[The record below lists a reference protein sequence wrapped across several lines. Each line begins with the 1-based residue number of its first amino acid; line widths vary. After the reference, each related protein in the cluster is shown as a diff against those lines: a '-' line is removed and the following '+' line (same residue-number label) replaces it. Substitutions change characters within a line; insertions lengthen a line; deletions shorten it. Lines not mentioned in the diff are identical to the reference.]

1 MLLRFSV
8 ANYLSF
14 QQETEFSMLAGE
26 GNEHPSH
33 LFTTPKQSDFRCL
46 ASAVLYGANAS
57 GKSNL
62 LKAIFFA
69 KQLITQGVPPH
80 EKIEVRS
87 FKLDPQSAEKPSTFS
102 FEFATEQ
109 GVYAYGFSAMPTEI
123 TEEWLYNIA
132 SSEPS
137 VLFERVTQEGKASV
151 TLGESLQ
158 ASDEDRRFLLE
169 YVTRGTRPNQLF
181 LNECEDKNFSLF
193 QDVFQWFKDYLV
205 VIFPNTPF
213 PLEVGLENT
222 EFKEAFLQTLSSFN
236 TGITDLAFED
246 MPAPEQVKESQATKD
261 IFNFILSESKQDS
274 ILFSFSGMRVF
285 IQRDQH
291 NELKIR
297 KILTEHQGVRFSF
310 QEESDGTQR
319 IFDLIPFLMS
329 LKNKKGRVVLVD
341 ELERSL
347 HPLAVRLFLN
357 SYFRERSSTSQLI
370 VTTHEL
376 TLLDLALFRRDEIWF
391 VEKKKSGASSLH
403 SLEEYNLDKVKELQL
418 GYLQG
423 RFGGIPPYSSD
434 GSDTTRRVPA
444 TKHHD

>member
-62 LKAIFFA
+62 LKAIAFA
-69 KQLITQGVPPH
+69 KNLIVLGVPAH
-80 EKIEVRS
+80 QNIAVRP
-87 FKLDPQSAEKPSTFS
+87 FKLDPQSAKKPSTFS

-123 TEEWLYNIA
+123 TEEWLYDI
-132 SSEPS
+132 SPSEPC
-137 VLFERVTQEGKASV
+137 VLFERVTKEGKAIV
-151 TLGESLQ
+151 TLGESLK

-193 QDVFQWFKDYLV
+193 QDVFQWFRDCLI
-205 VIFPNTPF
+205 VIFPNTSF
-213 PLEVGLENT
+213 PLESSLENHK
-222 EFKEAFLQTLSSFN
+222 FKKAFLQNLVAFN

-246 MPAPEQVKESQATKD
+246 ISPPEQEKINPFLKE
-261 IFNFILSESKQDS
+261 IFTVIFSESKQEGF
-274 ILFSFSGMRVF
+274 LFSHSGVRLL
-285 IQRDQH
+285 IQRNEH
-291 NELKIR
+291 NDITIR
-297 KILTEHQGVRFSF
+297 RILTEHQGVRFSF
-310 QEESDGTQR
+310 DEESDGTQR
-319 IFDLIPFLMS
+319 IFDLIPFLML
-329 LKNKKGRVVLVD
+329 LKKKKGRVVLVD

-376 TLLDLALFRRDEIWF
+376 TLLDLELFRRDEIWF

-423 RFGGIPPYSSD
+423 RFGGIPLLRTEEPLFANR
-434 GSDTTRRVPA
+434 GQ
-444 TKHHD
+444 K